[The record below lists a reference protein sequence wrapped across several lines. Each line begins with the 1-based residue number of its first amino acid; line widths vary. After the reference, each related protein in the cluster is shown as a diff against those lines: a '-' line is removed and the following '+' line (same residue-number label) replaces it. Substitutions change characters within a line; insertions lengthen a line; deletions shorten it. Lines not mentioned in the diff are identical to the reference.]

1 MPMRTARSVVNEE
14 TRMSRAVLALTLTLS
29 LALAGCTKT
38 LEAPTDA
45 GVCWHLVSLPDG
57 KVRFNRLAEHQAQLE
72 NCAAQLEIM
81 RRNFRS
87 LGAGQ
92 DSVTGAYQG
101 QFLFVDPDGIFT
113 AQTYSGHRYTLM
125 VRTGD
130 GRLAVPG
137 AMPTAP

>member
-1 MPMRTARSVVNEE
+1 MRRD
-14 TRMSRAVLALTLTLS
+14 VLALALMFPLG
-29 LALAGCTKT
+29 LAGCEKT
-38 LEAPTDA
+38 LDAPTGA
-45 GVCWHLVSLPDG
+45 GVCWHLVSMPDG
-57 KVRFNRLAEHQAQLE
+57 KVKFNRLAEHQPQLE

-101 QFLFVDPDGIFT
+101 QFLFIQPEGVFT
-113 AQTYSGHRYTLM
+113 AQTYAGHRYALM

-137 AMPTAP
+137 AMTQP